1 MFFQII
7 SLFGAA
13 GLLVAYIAAQTGRMR
28 HDSAVYNGLNAVGS
42 ALLAWVAVHD
52 QRWGFILLE
61 GIWAVVSLPPLFRAL
76 RGTATA

>member
-1 MFFQII
+1 MFFQVI

-13 GLLVAYIAAQTGRMR
+13 ALLFAYIAAQMGRMR
-28 HDSAVYNGLNAVGS
+28 HDSAVYNALNAAGS

-61 GIWAVVSLPPLFRAL
+61 GIWAVVSIPPLFRAW
-76 RGTATA
+76 RARATA

>member
-13 GLLVAYIAAQTGRMR
+13 GLLYAYVAAQMGRMR
-28 HDSAVYNGLNAVGS
+28 HDSAVYNALNAVGS
-42 ALLAWVAVHD
+42 ALLAWVAIHD

-61 GIWAVVSLPPLFRAL
+61 GVWALVSLPALFRAV
-76 RGTATA
+76 RRTE